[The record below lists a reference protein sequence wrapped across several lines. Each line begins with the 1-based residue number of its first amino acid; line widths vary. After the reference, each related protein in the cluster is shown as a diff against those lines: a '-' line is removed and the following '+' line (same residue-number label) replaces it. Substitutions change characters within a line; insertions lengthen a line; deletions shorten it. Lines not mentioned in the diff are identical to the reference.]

1 MAAAIRTF
9 AEFWPYYLSEH
20 SRPATRA
27 IHVGGTALGIAVF
40 VAGAALQLWWM
51 LPLGFVV
58 GYFFA
63 WMGHVLFQ
71 GNRPATLGGHV
82 WWSFRSD
89 FRLLWLTLTGR
100 IGGEIRRLGIA
111 AS

>member
-1 MAAAIRTF
+1 MPAAIRSF
-9 AEFWPYYLSEH
+9 AEFWPFYLAEH
-20 SRPATRA
+20 SRPRTRA
-27 IHVGGTALGIAVF
+27 IHVFGTASGIVVF
-40 VAGAALQLWWM
+40 FAGLFLQLWWM

-63 WMGHVLFQ
+63 WMGHVLFE

-89 FRLLWLTLTGR
+89 FRLLWLTVTGR
-100 IGGEIRRLGIA
+100 IGAELRRLGV
-111 AS
+111 S